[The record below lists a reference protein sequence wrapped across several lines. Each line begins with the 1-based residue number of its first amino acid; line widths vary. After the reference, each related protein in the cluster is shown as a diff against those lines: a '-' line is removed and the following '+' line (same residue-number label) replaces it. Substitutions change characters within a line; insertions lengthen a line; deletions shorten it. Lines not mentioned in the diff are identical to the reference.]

1 MNLSTSFAKGLA
13 LGLATAGVAFFAF
26 EAIRRARAAATFEAG
41 DRIRIDGARPI
52 DPLLLDLRPDPDGGS
67 VRHTLA
73 SEIPDVEPQSQRW

>member
-1 MNLSTSFAKGLA
+1 MKPSTSFAKGLA

-26 EAIRRARAAATFEAG
+26 EAIRRARAAPLEAG

-73 SEIPDVEPQSQRW
+73 SEIPDVPPQSQRW